1 MPTNATSAQHGAAT
15 STLPLLLSSN
25 LRKLSPTQTQSLKV
39 ATRAQFLA
47 IAHSRTIQRT
57 SLDLELREVR
67 AVVALL
73 QECKLL
79 TTLLT

>member
-1 MPTNATSAQHGAAT
+1 MPTNATLAQHGAAN

-39 ATRAQFLA
+39 VTRALFLA

-57 SLDLELREVR
+57 SLDLELREV
-67 AVVALL
+67 
-73 QECKLL
+73 
-79 TTLLT
+79 